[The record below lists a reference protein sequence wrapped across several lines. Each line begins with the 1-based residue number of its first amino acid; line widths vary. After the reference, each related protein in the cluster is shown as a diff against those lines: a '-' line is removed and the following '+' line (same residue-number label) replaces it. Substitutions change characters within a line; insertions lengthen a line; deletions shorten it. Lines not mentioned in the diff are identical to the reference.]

1 MDLSFIDYK
10 TAITIVHLFGVV
22 LGAGGAIA
30 SDFIFFSSIKDKK
43 ITSTELRFLRVG
55 SRMVWIGVGLL
66 VISGI
71 LIFFTDPI
79 NYLQSSKF
87 LSKMAIVAVVII
99 NGIFFHLSHLPHI
112 HRYLG
117 QHLPTSSEFMKK
129 SNALLASGA
138 ISMVSWSVAVVL
150 GALPSLPF
158 SFTEIFTSY
167 LVVITIA
174 SAVAILSKNRILG
187 NKS

>member
-55 SRMVWIGVGLL
+55 SHMVWIGVALL

-71 LIFFTDPI
+71 LIFFTDPV

-87 LSKMAIVAVVII
+87 LSKMAIVAVVIL

-112 HRYLG
+112 HRYIG
-117 QHLPTSSEFMKK
+117 QHLPTSKEFMKK
-129 SNALLASGA
+129 SSALLVSGA
-138 ISMVSWSVAVVL
+138 VSMVSWSVAVVL
-150 GALPSLPF
+150 GSLPSLPF
-158 SFTEIFTSY
+158 SFAEIFLSY
-167 LVVITIA
+167 LVVVAVAA
-174 SAVAILSKNRILG
+174 SVAILSKNHILG
-187 NKS
+187 SK